1 MLEERETNAE
11 GRDKPSPQVALGDWA
26 MVVGWCVEVLLKG
39 AAGNPNL
46 TPDVDAAELMAAH
59 QLVDG
64 VAPDVQQLR
73 NLRDRQRER
82 EIIH

>member
-1 MLEERETNAE
+1 
-11 GRDKPSPQVALGDWA
+11 

-39 AAGNPNL
+39 AAGNPYL
-46 TPDVDAAELMAAH
+46 TPDVDAAELMATH

-73 NLRDRQRER
+73 NLRDGKCEGEVRHET
-82 EIIH
+82 HPLADAH